1 MSEKF
6 VNSFD
11 HMQREINRRTQ
22 INKQNTS
29 PHSSDFTIKA
39 PSFVRTQHQ
48 SDNTNSRPI
57 NDVETSA
64 ARNTEHAVRN
74 TADSNKSQ
82 KSGSLFDML
91 NLKNIDID
99 GDRMLILMMLALLS
113 GKKNESDD
121 LLMLALMYIML

>member
-22 INKQNTS
+22 MNKQNSS
-29 PHSSDFTIKA
+29 PHNSDFTIKA
-39 PSFVRTQHQ
+39 PSFVRTRQQ
-48 SDNTNSRPI
+48 NNDANSRAI
-57 NDVETSA
+57 NGIETS
-64 ARNTEHAVRN
+64 
-74 TADSNKSQ
+74 TAYNNERGVKSTAESNKQQ
-82 KSGSLFDML
+82 KTGSLFDML